1 MSSGGLVGRLWKSDP
16 AQSCHGDGC
25 WTPVRK
31 RVSLEN
37 VIGNIFPKRVSMAK
51 LASTN
56 LKQFGLVLSGKGL
69 HEKLNREKAPAF
81 ADTPCTQSAA
91 NFLRGRFFFRGRG
104 ALSRH
109 PGIFVAFAFWY
120 AFICSSQGLIT
131 FGNCQAWSRS
141 RQCFANDFS
150 GRKFYGGA
158 LAVAFR
164 KIWDEVK
171 DKNFM
176 SVQCSVYTGCS
187 YASRSAA
194 NPNITN

>member
-1 MSSGGLVGRLWKSDP
+1 MDALFGK
-16 AQSCHGDGC
+16 QF
-25 WTPVRK
+25 
-31 RVSLEN
+31 SLEN
-37 VIGNIFPKRVSMAK
+37 VFGNLVPKRVSMAK

-56 LKQFGLVLSGKGL
+56 LKQFCLVLSGKGL
-69 HEKLNREKAPAF
+69 HEKLKRGKACAF
-81 ADTPCTQSAA
+81 ADTPKQSAA

-131 FGNCQAWSRS
+131 FGNCP
-141 RQCFANDFS
+141 NDFS
-150 GRKFYGGA
+150 DRKFYGGA

-164 KIWDEVK
+164 KIWGEVK

-176 SVQCSVYTGCS
+176 SVQCSGYTGGS
-187 YASRSAA
+187 YVSRSAA
-194 NPNITN
+194 NPKNTN